1 MEKNP
6 DFQGKK
12 LGIRRPGVASER
24 PAHKNRRPCEG
35 DHRHGGGRRR
45 PNSQRVREKVR
56 DRFPTPEV
64 LESLEKKARAFLSA
78 ARLDAM
84 IAKCHEAE
92 YDGDDNLAL
101 ERYRATW
108 EFLQKNPVPHPNRAK
123 ISVSVRERIR
133 RLERKVSL

>member
-1 MEKNP
+1 
-6 DFQGKK
+6 
-12 LGIRRPGVASER
+12 
-24 PAHKNRRPCEG
+24 
-35 DHRHGGGRRR
+35 
-45 PNSQRVREKVR
+45 VREKVR